1 MLTAKYCHVGEDL
14 RELDEICR
22 EVTKRQIVV
31 QYEADDRWDE
41 DGRVDVDDGKRE
53 NGNVV
58 ENVVNDAEEYDF
70 GRQIFE

>member
-1 MLTAKYCHVGEDL
+1 MLTAKYCHVGENL

-22 EVTKRQIVV
+22 EMIKRQIVV
-31 QYEADDRWDE
+31 QYEADNWRDE

-58 ENVVNDAEEYDF
+58 ENVVNNA
-70 GRQIFE
+70 